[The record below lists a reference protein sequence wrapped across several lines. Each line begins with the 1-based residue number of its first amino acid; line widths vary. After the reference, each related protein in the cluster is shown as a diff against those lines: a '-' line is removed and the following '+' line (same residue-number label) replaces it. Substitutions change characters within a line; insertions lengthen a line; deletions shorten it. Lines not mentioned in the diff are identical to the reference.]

1 MYSMSRGG
9 ARRSVNIWPGFVD
22 GLASL
27 LLVVIFVLMV
37 FMVAQFF
44 LSVALSGRD
53 AALQKLEREV
63 SQLADL
69 LSLERQENADL
80 RAQSSDLSA
89 QLSSSLA
96 ARDTLQNQLAA
107 LNDERDAL
115 TSQLEQSVSRRDSLE
130 NQLADLT
137 RDYDESQVN
146 QDSLENQL
154 ADLTRQ
160 YDEAQVQQDSLSN
173 QLAAIIEERDSLTS
187 SLSELEQQQA
197 ALQGQNEDLAKRLGL
212 SEEEIARRAE
222 ELKSAYSTIEADKET
237 IETQLAELAALKKLR
252 EEEEAK
258 AAAALAAQTAELE
271 EAFKTI
277 EADKETIEA
286 QIAALAALK
295 KLREDE
301 EAKAAAALANQT
313 SELEEAFKTIEAD
326 KETIEAQLAE
336 LALLKRLREEEAAL
350 AKSQL
355 EDAYTTIEADRE
367 TIETQLAELALLQQ
381 MRDELTKGLA
391 SADEAAAAQ
400 EELTEQAQAEVV
412 LLNRQIAALR
422 QQLARIAV
430 TLEAT
435 EAKNL
440 EQEVQIAD
448 LGSRLNT
455 ALASKVQELAR
466 YRSEF
471 FGRLRE
477 VLGNRRDVRVVGDRF
492 VFQSEVLF
500 SSGAAE
506 LEDAGKNQLASL
518 AATLRDISRNIPPE
532 VDWVLRVDGHT
543 DRAPINTFAFPSNW
557 ELSTA
562 RAISVVKFLNAQG
575 IPANRLAAT
584 GFGEFQ
590 PIDEGNDEIAY
601 RRNRRIELKLT
612 QR

>member
-1 MYSMSRGG
+1 MYSMGRRG

-53 AALQKLEREV
+53 AALVKLEREV

-69 LSLERQENADL
+69 LSLERQENSDL
-80 RAQSSDLSA
+80 RTQSSDLSA

-96 ARDTLQNQLAA
+96 ARDTLQNQLAVV
-107 LNDERDAL
+107 NDERDGL
-115 TSQLEQSVSRRDSLE
+115 TSQLEDSVSRR
-130 NQLADLT
+130 
-137 RDYDESQVN
+137 
-146 QDSLENQL
+146 DSLENQL

-173 QLAAIIEERDSLTS
+173 QLAAIIEERDSLTTAV
-187 SLSELEQQQA
+187 SEREAEKA
-197 ALQGQNEDLAKRLGL
+197 ALLEEQGDLAKRLGL
-212 SEEEIARRAE
+212 SEAEIAKNAE
-222 ELKSAYSTIEADKET
+222 DLKTAYSTIEADKEK
-237 IETQLAELAALKKLR
+237 IEAQLAELATLQKLR

-258 AAAALAAQTAELE
+258 AAAVLAS
-271 EAFKTI
+271 
-277 EADKETIEA
+277 
-286 QIAALAALK
+286 
-295 KLREDE
+295 
-301 EAKAAAALANQT
+301 KA
-313 SELEEAFKTIEAD
+313 SELEDAFKSIEAD

-336 LALLKRLREEEAAL
+336 LALLKRLRDEETAL
-350 AKSQL
+350 SKSQL
-355 EDAYTTIEADRE
+355 EDAYSTIEADRE

-381 MRDELTKGLA
+381 MRDELTAGLA
-391 SADEAAAAQ
+391 TADEAVADQ
-400 EELTEQAQAEVV
+400 EELTGKAQAEVV

-435 EAKNL
+435 EAENL

-448 LGSRLNT
+448 LGSRLNV
-455 ALASKVQELAR
+455 ALANKVQELAR

-477 VLGNRRDVRVVGDRF
+477 VLGDRRDVRVVGDRF

-506 LEDAGKNQLASL
+506 LEDAGKGQLASL
-518 AATLRDISRNIPPE
+518 ATTLREISRNIPPD

-543 DRAPINTFAFPSNW
+543 DRAPINTYAFPSNW